1 MNDSPLPSS
10 THATLFRQWQQIIRE
25 LSQQIDATLVKDR
38 YRLRRRLAHYRK
50 ERFKESL
57 PFPALEQLARK
68 VAVAR
73 QCYAERLERF
83 PVPRYTLALPI
94 VEQGEEIKRLIH
106 DHQVI
111 VICSATGSG
120 KTTQIPKLCLEL
132 KRGSAGF
139 IGMTQPR
146 RIAARSLATFLAND
160 LGCKVG
166 DWVGYKMRFADQVQS
181 HSLIKIMTDG
191 LLLAELQHDPL
202 LLHYDTLIVDE
213 AHERSLNIDF
223 LLGHL
228 QRILPKRPDLKLII
242 ASATLDHD
250 KFSRHFGGAPV
261 LSIPGKSYPVEVR
274 YRPPHPEENEEAELD
289 LTTTVLHTIRHLHHS
304 GAAGDVLV
312 FLPGEADIRE
322 MSVSLRKMLQASHEI
337 LPVHARLA
345 SRDQDRIFTPG
356 SKPRIILATNVAET
370 SLTVPG
376 ICHVI
381 DPGLAKIK
389 RQDVRG
395 SIQRLVLEKISRASA
410 DQRKGRC
417 GRTAPGV
424 CIRLYSE
431 EDYEAR
437 PAFTDPE
444 IVRTSLAAII
454 LGMKAQGIG
463 AIDEFPFMDPPSQ
476 AAVLEGWRLLAE
488 LKAVDSH
495 NHLTSLGKQL
505 ARLPIDPRLGRMILE
520 APALQCLDEI
530 LIIASALSI
539 PDPREWPLNRS
550 TQAEELHGRFVD
562 KNSDFLTLL
571 NLWQHIEALRHASRS
586 KTAFHNALKGEL
598 IAASRVREWWEI
610 YAQLKKIT
618 KEMGYPSAP
627 AAEQRYAPIHKAILA
642 GHVGMIGLKKIKN
655 EYAGCRNT
663 SFHIHPGSALFKK
676 SPTWIVAA
684 ELVETSRLYAR
695 VCARVEPEW
704 IEAAAGSACKRDY
717 YEASWEKK
725 SGQVMALEKVSY
737 SGLPLIM
744 NRKVPFGPIDP
755 NEARRIFIQEAL
767 VGNRLSTQ
775 ATFLLHNQSLIQ
787 EIRDKEH
794 KTRRRDLLIQEAEL
808 FALYDRLVPPT
819 TYCARHFHNWYFHA
833 VKHNPQLL
841 HFERHELLRLPDQ
854 PSLQEQFPGH
864 LTIDGQTF
872 SLEYHFNPGA
882 GEDGI
887 SVRIPL
893 AALSQCSASRFEWL
907 VPGMLSDKVTAMLK
921 ALPKSWRKP
930 LVPVPETVALC
941 LQHLD
946 PAQGVPLTVA
956 LTRILKEFRGVDI
969 PARVWRDLELPDHW
983 LMNFMIIGED
993 SGKVIQQ
1000 GRDLE
1005 KLKTQ
1010 WGPLAQKEFQTLS
1023 KPGLEQHGLTRWT
1036 FGDLPQQIEINTE
1049 AGLIIGFPALVDRG
1063 QSVSLQVF
1071 DNAEQ
1076 AQSMRRRGL
1085 IRLLALNLPQQV
1097 RQLKTVLHFSPGA
1110 ILMPLPTGAKKS
1122 LTSEIIDFVIDRVF
1136 LHEAAQPITTRDL
1149 FQQRLQEGQKHL
1161 FPEAQRIKAILDA
1174 IHSHYRT
1181 IQLHLKTQNANPGLK
1196 PILPE
1201 IKEQL
1206 DHLIYP
1212 DFLWQTPFLW
1222 LKEYPRY
1229 LQAILKRIERRT
1241 FAPMKDSEK
1250 ANRIKEFYGE
1260 FLKIQANGSALLDHN
1275 PELERLRW
1283 MLEEFR
1289 VSLFAQEL
1297 GTVVPVSEKRLREQI
1312 NLVV

>member
-1 MNDSPLPSS
+1 MNDSINDVSS
-10 THATLFRQWQQIIRE
+10 FRQWQQLIQK
-25 LSQQIDATLVKDR
+25 LSQQVGATLVKDH
-38 YRLRRRLAHYRK
+38 YRLKRRLAHYRK
-50 ERFKESL
+50 IRPKETL
-57 PFPALEQLARK
+57 PFTALEKLAK
-68 VAVAR
+68 QVDVAR
-73 QCYAERLERF
+73 QCYAERLARF

-94 VEQGEEIKRLIH
+94 VEQGEKIKRLIH

-146 RIAARSLATFLAND
+146 RIAARSLATFLSND

-166 DWVGYKMRFADQVQS
+166 EWVGYKMRFADQVQA

-228 QRILPKRPDLKLII
+228 KRILPKRPDLKLII
-242 ASATLDHD
+242 ASATLDHE
-250 KFSRHFGGAPV
+250 KFSRHFSGAPV
-261 LSIPGKSYPVEVR
+261 LSIPGKSYPIEVL
-274 YRPPHPEENEEAELD
+274 YRPPRPEEGEESEHD
-289 LTTTVLHTIRHLHHS
+289 LATSVLHNIHHLHHS
-304 GAAGDVLV
+304 GDTGDVLV
-312 FLPGEADIRE
+312 FLPGEADIRD
-322 MSVSLRKMLQASHEI
+322 MTVLLRKVLQASHEI

-345 SRDQDRIFTPG
+345 SREQDRIFTPG

-376 ICHVI
+376 IRHVI

-389 RQDVRG
+389 HQDVRG

-424 CIRLYSE
+424 CIRLYSQ

-437 PAFTDPE
+437 PPFTDPE

-454 LGMKAQGIG
+454 LGMKAQGVG

-476 AAVLEGWRLLAE
+476 VAVQEGWRLLAE

-495 NHLTSLGKQL
+495 NHLTPLGKQL

-562 KNSDFLTLL
+562 KNSDFLALL
-571 NLWQHIEALRHASRS
+571 NLWRHVEALRHASRS
-586 KTAFHNALKGEL
+586 KTAFNNALKGEF

-618 KEMGYPSAP
+618 KEMGYPSTP
-627 AAEQRYAPIHKAILA
+627 ATEQRYVPIHKAILA

-655 EYAGCRNT
+655 DYAGCRNT
-663 SFHIHPGSALFKK
+663 SFHIHPGSVLFKK

-684 ELVETSRLYAR
+684 ELVETTRLYAR

-717 YEASWEKK
+717 YEATWEKK

-744 NRKVPFGPIDP
+744 NRKIPFGPIDP
-755 NEARRIFIQEAL
+755 GEARKIFIQEAL
-767 VGNRLSTQ
+767 VGNRLATQ
-775 ATFLLHNQSLIQ
+775 ATFLAHNQSLIQ

-808 FALYDRLVPPT
+808 FALYDRYVPPT
-819 TYCARHFHNWYFHA
+819 TYCARHFHHWYFHA
-833 VKHNPQLL
+833 VKHNPHLL

-864 LTIDGQTF
+864 LTINGQMF

-882 GEDGI
+882 GEDGL

-893 AALSQCSASRFEWL
+893 AALSQCSAGPFEWL
-907 VPGMLSDKVTAMLK
+907 VPGMLPDKLTAMLK

-930 LVPVPETVALC
+930 LVPVPDTVALC

-946 PAQGVPLTVA
+946 MAQGVPLSLA
-956 LTRILKEFRGVDI
+956 LTRILKDHRGIDI
-969 PARVWRDLELPDHW
+969 PAQVWRDLVLPDHW
-983 LMNFMIIGED
+983 LMNFMIMGDD
-993 SGKVIQQ
+993 SAKVIQQ

-1005 KLKTQ
+1005 KLKTLL
-1010 WGPLAQKEFQTLS
+1010 GPQAQKEFQTLS
-1023 KPGLEQHGLTRWT
+1023 KAGLEQHGLTRWT
-1036 FGDLPQQIEINTE
+1036 FGDLPQQIEMKTE
-1049 AGLIIGFPALVDRG
+1049 AGIIFGFPVLVDQG
-1063 QSVSLQVF
+1063 QSVSLQVLA
-1071 DNAEQ
+1071 NADQ
-1076 AQSMRRRGL
+1076 AQSTHRRGM
-1085 IRLLALNLPQQV
+1085 IRLLILNLPQQV
-1097 RQLKTVLHFSPGA
+1097 RQLKSLLHFSPGA
-1110 ILMPLPTGAKKS
+1110 ILIPLPTGTKQS
-1122 LTSEIIDFVIDRVF
+1122 ITSEMIDFVIDRVF
-1136 LHEAAQPITTRDL
+1136 LPEEIPSITTREL
-1149 FQQRLQEGQKHL
+1149 FHERLQEGQKRL

-1174 IHSHYRT
+1174 IHIHYRD

-1212 DFLWQTPFLW
+1212 AFLWQTPFLW

-1229 LQAILKRIERRT
+1229 LKAILKRIERRT
-1241 FAPMKDSEK
+1241 FAPIKDSEK
-1250 ANRIKEFYGE
+1250 ANRIKEFYVE
-1260 FLKIQANGSALLDHN
+1260 FQRIQVRHSFESNH
-1275 PELERLRW
+1275 PELELLRW

-1297 GTVVPVSEKRLREQI
+1297 GTAIPVSEKRLRQQI
-1312 NLVV
+1312 KLIT